1 MALGHAQRE
10 STMFYRIKELE
21 ALTGLPRSSIYRLAR
36 EGRMPK
42 PVKLGLR
49 AAGWR
54 KKDIDDW
61 AASRSA

>member
-1 MALGHAQRE
+1 
-10 STMFYRIKELE
+10 MFYRIKELE

-54 KKDIDDW
+54 KKDVDDW